1 MNKDIRTLRQY
12 AKLRKL
18 PGLIKLGTLSQKINS
33 DLLKL
38 STTAEITNNKAVE
51 NRKGIYGVEHDDS
64 TPLGK
69 TYNQKHVDEWII
81 AIDCL
86 NAFEGKTDW
95 RFAEMD
101 ANSSIPMHLD
111 DPYTYRFIVMIEGE
125 HIFYTDCQKYEK
137 VNMSKGDVY
146 FVNPAYRHG
155 VENLNQ
161 TRIALLGKMKINEY
175 NTELLRTST

>member
-1 MNKDIRTLRQY
+1 MKTDIKTLRQY

-38 STTAEITNNKAVE
+38 SITSEVTNDRAVE
-51 NRKGIYGVEHDDS
+51 NRKGIYGVEHNES

-69 TYNQKHVDEWII
+69 TYNQKHVDESII
-81 AIDCL
+81 GIDCL
-86 NAFEGKTDW
+86 TAFEGKTDW

-146 FVNPAYRHG
+146 FVNPAYKHS
-155 VENLNQ
+155 VKNKD
-161 TRIALLGKMKINEY
+161 TKRIALLGKIEINEY
-175 NTELLRTST
+175 NTELLRAKA